1 MQINSSLNNSKILIN
16 QPSSRES
23 QKTNQQLDQV
33 VLGSHVDDSAL
44 LMGDKLKEMKSGGAA
59 GTVAVGILDIRVPT
73 TTKPISEEQRNKIL
87 SVIQPGDVILE
98 TSDAYPNWQ
107 RMEVVTLGSVY
118 THAAIY
124 EGDGKFLEA
133 TTGDPSGKGVI
144 RTDLKEYLEGPIHIK
159 IVRPPYKDANDV
171 KVALDYARAQL
182 DKPYDSAFNYED
194 DSKIYCAE
202 LVKKAI
208 DQCPSGIETPMA
220 HTLFTKLTGKK
231 AVGPDNFAEIEGAK
245 VVYPED
251 PSEETSFLKASLSH
265 WPVAAGT
272 AAGALAGAAT
282 IGGAVGTVGGLL
294 GGLALSICIGNKMQT
309 GHFIL
314 WGVNT
319 SDYK

>member
-1 MQINSSLNNSKILIN
+1 MQINSSLNNSKVLIN
-16 QPSSRES
+16 QPSSREN
-23 QKTNQQLDQV
+23 QKTNQQSDQV

-59 GTVAVGILDIRVPT
+59 GTIAVGILDIRVPT
-73 TTKPISEEQRNKIL
+73 TTKDISEEERNKIL

-98 TSDAYPNWQ
+98 TSDSHPNWQ
-107 RMEVVTLGSVY
+107 RLEVVTLGSTY

-144 RTDLKEYLEGPIHIK
+144 RTDLKEYLEGPIHVK
-159 IVRPPYKDANDV
+159 IIRPPYKGAEDV
-171 KVALDYARAQL
+171 KSALDYARSQL

-194 DSKIYCAE
+194 DSQMYCAE

-220 HTLFTKLTGKK
+220 HTIFTKLTGKK
-231 AVGPDNFAEIEGAK
+231 AVGPDNFGEIEGAK

-251 PSEETSFLKASLSH
+251 PSKEATFLKGTLSH
-265 WPVAAGT
+265 WPVAAGA
-272 AAGALAGAAT
+272 AAGAVAGAAT
-282 IGGAVGTVGGLL
+282 IGGPIGTAAGLL
-294 GGLALSICIGNKMQT
+294 GGLALSICIGNKIQT
-309 GHFIL
+309 GHFNL
-314 WGVNT
+314 YGVNM